1 MWIKI
6 GKEITKM
13 IKLKELV
20 SESTWKD
27 RKFGDPLPTVMDYI
41 KEAEPGQG
49 GGGHKEGDV
58 WQTDSGWAAWKP
70 GDKSAE
76 YGIKDKGA
84 ADKWAKGEEVGYDD
98 GDHDEKEPA
107 GKLGGGDFERD
118 GGEPEDKPFGGDT
131 GADADSGQPIP
142 AKDLANDPSADTGPD
157 SRGTSW
163 SGDYYGAED
172 SAEWEDQYKEAEED
186 GDEEE
191 LAQIKWFGEKQ
202 GWGDNGEMPKGES
215 IHPLKKMFNRIGG

>member
-6 GKEITKM
+6 GREITKV

-41 KEAEPGQG
+41 KEAEPGHG

-58 WQTDSGWAAWKP
+58 WQTSSGWAAWKP
-70 GDKSAE
+70 GEKSAE

-84 ADKWAKGEEVGYDD
+84 ADKWAKGEEVGYDA

-107 GKLGGGDFERD
+107 GK
-118 GGEPEDKPFGGDT
+118 
-131 GADADSGQPIP
+131 
-142 AKDLANDPSADTGPD
+142 
-157 SRGTSW
+157 
-163 SGDYYGAED
+163 
-172 SAEWEDQYKEAEED
+172 
-186 GDEEE
+186 
-191 LAQIKWFGEKQ
+191 
-202 GWGDNGEMPKGES
+202 
-215 IHPLKKMFNRIGG
+215 